1 MKFGELLKKSGIN
14 VTDRGGAADPVV
26 SDIVYDSRRVKAG
39 SVYVAISGHKADGN
53 SFIISAQKAGAVAI
67 ISENC
72 QKVLNDNIPWAVVP
86 CAREA
91 VGILGRTFFDVDTS
105 EFISAGITGTNG
117 KTTTAYLFETL
128 FDTLYGKEYSWMFG
142 TVENSFGLNK
152 ISASHTTPESLDLF
166 RYISQADLKPKSV
179 VMEVSSHSLTLKRVA
194 GMNYDLAVWTNLTQD
209 HLDFHS
215 SMEEYYQAK
224 KLLFTQYVK
233 QNGKGAINIDDE
245 YGRRLYRELQSQV
258 SLLSFASL
266 LTYGKSED
274 AQVRIVDYKCDWD
287 GCSVD
292 ISYNGQQFSF
302 KSTLRGFFNIYNMTA
317 LICGGFALNISHNV
331 ISDALAQASAVPGR
345 MDKVDINA
353 PFTVVVDYAH
363 TPDALVNILKTS
375 RDLTQGRL
383 TCVFGCGGD
392 RDKTKRPLMAKAV
405 AENCDQTVITSDN
418 PRTEKP
424 RAIIDDIVRAVPLDF
439 PHIVIEDR
447 REAIKCAL
455 QNARSGDCI
464 VIAGKGHENY
474 QEIFGVRHHFDDKEV
489 VTEIYKE
496 MAANNAS

>member
-1 MKFGELLKKSGIN
+1 MKFSELLKKSGIS
-14 VTDRGGAADPVV
+14 VIDRGGDADPVV
-26 SDIVYDSRRVKAG
+26 SDIVYDSRRVKHG

-53 SFIISAQKAGAVAI
+53 SFITSAIKAGAIAI
-67 ISENC
+67 ISESS
-72 QKVLNDNIPWAVVP
+72 QKELAEDTPWAVVP

-91 VGILGRTFFDVDTS
+91 VGIFGRTFYCVDTS
-105 EFISAGITGTNG
+105 EFVSVGITGTNG
-117 KTTTAYLFETL
+117 KTTAAHLFQVL
-128 FDTLYGKEYSWMFG
+128 FDIVFGKDKSWMFG
-142 TVENSFGLNK
+142 TVENILGLNK
-152 ISASHTTPESLDLF
+152 ISASNTTPESLDLF
-166 RYISQADLKPKSV
+166 RYISQSNVKPKSV

-194 GMNYDLAVWTNLTQD
+194 GMNYNLVVWTNLTQD

-224 KLLFTQYVK
+224 KLLFTHYVK
-233 QNGKGAINIDDE
+233 QGGKGVINIDDE
-245 YGRRLYRELQSQV
+245 YGRRLHHELHSSM
-258 SLLSFASL
+258 SLI
-266 LTYGKSED
+266 TYGKSED
-274 AQVRIVDYKCDWD
+274 AQVRIVDYKCDWN
-287 GCSVD
+287 GCSAD
-292 ISYNGQQFSF
+292 ISYNGQEFKF

-317 LICGGFALNISHNV
+317 LICGGFALGIDHNV
-331 ISDALAQASAVPGR
+331 ISDALAQTSTVPGR
-345 MDKVDINA
+345 MDKVDIDA

-375 RDLTQGRL
+375 RDLTAGRL
-383 TCVFGCGGD
+383 ICVFGCGGD

-424 RAIIDDIVRAVPLDF
+424 RAIIDDIVKAVPLDF

-464 VIAGKGHENY
+464 IIAGKGHENY
-474 QEIFGVRHHFDDKEV
+474 QEICGVRHHFDDKEV

-496 MAANNAS
+496 MAANNAA